1 MSRHNRG
8 FTLIELVITLG
19 VVAVMIGL
27 TLGAVQRARAASARA
42 SCANN
47 LRQLGLALHQSHAT
61 AGHFPPGFRLWG
73 DKYPFASW
81 ITRILPQLDNT
92 PAWLEAES
100 DYTRQAIPFGPLP
113 HRNLAHPLSVVL
125 CPAGSKQFGMTAE
138 NTTAAFTYYLGVS
151 GKSAGSRDGV
161 LFPDSAVRFVD
172 IADGTS
178 QTLFIG
184 ERPPSSDNYLGW
196 WYAGTGQ
203 QLDGSGDFL
212 LAAHDTNRTFR
223 APTCPR
229 GPYSFRPGD
238 PKEQCDSFHFW
249 SLHSGGAN
257 FAFADGSVHFLTY
270 SADSILPALATRA
283 GGEVAEIP

>member
-8 FTLIELVITLG
+8 FTLIELVVTLG

-27 TLGAVQRARAASARA
+27 TLGAVQLARAAAAKA

-47 LRQLGLALHQSHAT
+47 LRQLGLALHQSHANS
-61 AGHFPPGFRLWG
+61 GHFPSGFRLWG
-73 DKYPFASW
+73 DNYPFASW

-92 PAWLEAES
+92 PVWAIAES
-100 DYTRQAIPFGPLP
+100 DYTRQAIPFGPPP

-125 CPAGSKQFGMTAE
+125 CPAGSKQVGTTTE

-151 GKSAGSRDGV
+151 GQSAGARDGV

-172 IADGTS
+172 IVDGTS
-178 QTLFIG
+178 QTLLIG

-270 SADSILPALATRA
+270 SADAILPALATRS
-283 GGEVAEIP
+283 GGEVVEIP